1 MGKGAELPEGSEESE
16 KSEESVLSTGS
27 AASEEISVAL
37 KAPEL
42 SDVSIE
48 SATSAVLSEAD
59 TEISSN
65 AESTASE
72 PAKRELTDKSFALSD
87 NKQLSS
93 ENNGSDLFE
102 LPKNSGPVFNS
113 PMDGSDIKN
122 VTHNNSS
129 ELSLLI
135 SALEEQQKR
144 TVTTL
149 RTDNSEYTRKLDEI
163 FNPTVLTSEI
173 VPQKETL
180 NTSNLF
186 NEKFQNARSVIDSK
200 LDIVLD
206 TEKYL
211 NELRDS
217 VSKLTSDGDSQVSSD
232 VSRSIEGISSIVAD
246 LTSTKNTSSDLK
258 SALAKLPS
266 FDESGNIVSA
276 APIDEK
282 KATEDNDDKDE
293 VPFELTPQSEEL
305 SVDEAFAQAQKEALA
320 QLEQDKE
327 LESQLKEDAQRF
339 NQALRDSSISIEAV
353 INPESAPQDKSDLL
367 ANEDDHYIQNIEI
380 QNSDDSDVS
389 FEGQPVSELNSES
402 SEKAGILTAEQAAP
416 KVETVSD
423 LKPGIAVTYVAGFFE
438 GNTKE
443 VTEIIPDKLESLAL
457 VLSEVERNSSDV
469 FEHKLSSL
477 DNEISGSVLPPSLQQ
492 AVDSA
497 LCGTFGQNTN
507 AASENGSV
515 VQTVL
520 SLAKDT
526 NITEAT
532 VKVVPDSVYAAEIS
546 SGTPT
551 LDSGFTPVVDDDD
564 ADDDSHI
571 ETVRVSDLKA
581 VDSSNTTE
589 ADSNLIDGNPKIVR
603 ESTLKLIEAERQFEN
618 RRLGRKLEPKDF
630 YYKVEE
636 TDPWF
641 QTILKSGYN
650 DGPVFSA
657 LCYSKRIIDPNDQY
671 KWKLQISTD
680 FELMTSAPD
689 FHHNLRTRFS
699 FVLNHPVEIELESFK
714 GVPPGCPEELAR
726 MWFIKEIENAKYEI
740 SQNEE
745 LNTLLMKLGEDLRT
759 LNISIYTQNG
769 IADMT

>member
-1 MGKGAELPEGSEESE
+1 MTSVNPVSDADKGAVVPEVPEDSVVSLSSEGISETKTES
-16 KSEESVLSTGS
+16 STISGS
-27 AASEEISVAL
+27 AEP
-37 KAPEL
+37 K
-42 SDVSIE
+42 
-48 SATSAVLSEAD
+48 
-59 TEISSN
+59 TEQG
-65 AESTASE
+65 EF
-72 PAKRELTDKSFALSD
+72 TDKEASLSADNEFSSD
-87 NKQLSS
+87 NKATEQF
-93 ENNGSDLFE
+93 NI
-102 LPKNSGPVFNS
+102 PKQSGPVFNS

-163 FNPTVLTSEI
+163 FNPTVPTSEI
-173 VPQKETL
+173 VPQRENL

-217 VSKLTSDGDSQVSSD
+217 VAKLTSDGDSQVSSD

-246 LTSTKNTSSDLK
+246 LTSTKSTSLDLK
-258 SALAKLPS
+258 SALSKLPS

-276 APIDEK
+276 APKAEK
-282 KATEDNDDKDE
+282 QTADKDDKDE
-293 VPFELTPQSEEL
+293 VQFELTPQSEEL

-320 QLEQDKE
+320 QLEKDKE
-327 LESQLKEDAQRF
+327 LENQLKEDAQRL
-339 NQALRDSSISIEAV
+339 NQSLRDSSINLESV
-353 INPESAPQDKSDLL
+353 INPETAPQAPTDLL
-367 ANEDDHYIQNIEI
+367 ANEDAHYIQNIY
-380 QNSDDSDVS
+380 DAD
-389 FEGQPVSELNSES
+389 EGEQTSALDAES
-402 SEKAGILTAEQAAP
+402 SENTELEAKAQTAP
-416 KVETVSD
+416 VETAVSD
-423 LKPGIAVTYVAGFFE
+423 KKTGVAVTYVAGFFE

-443 VTEIIPDKLESLAL
+443 VTEIIPDKLESLAS
-457 VLSEVERNSSDV
+457 VLSEVESNSSESLD
-469 FEHKLSSL
+469 HKLQSADNKALDSL
-477 DNEISGSVLPPSLQQ
+477 LPASLLQ

-497 LCGTFGQNTN
+497 LCGNYGQNTN
-507 AASENGSV
+507 AASENGSI
-515 VQTVL
+515 VQTAASV
-520 SLAKDT
+520 SRAS
-526 NITEAT
+526 NITEVLSTAPSDLEE
-532 VKVVPDSVYAAEIS
+532 VAPS
-546 SGTPT
+546 SSETQNM
-551 LDSGFTPVVDDDD
+551 DAGFTPVVDDDD
-564 ADDDSHI
+564 ADDDAHI

-581 VDSSNTTE
+581 VDNSNSAE
-589 ADSNLIDGNPKIVR
+589 NDNNLIDGNPKIVR

-630 YYKVEE
+630 YYKVEQ
-636 TDPWF
+636 TDSWF

-699 FVLNHPVEIELESFK
+699 FVLNHPVEIELESFR
-714 GVPPGCPEELAR
+714 GIPPGCPEELAR
-726 MWFIKEIENAKYEI
+726 MWYIKEIENAKYEI
-740 SQNEE
+740 SQNED
-745 LNTLLMKLGEDLRT
+745 LNNLLKKLGEDLRT
-759 LNISIYTQNG
+759 LNISIYTQNSLT
-769 IADMT
+769 DKREK